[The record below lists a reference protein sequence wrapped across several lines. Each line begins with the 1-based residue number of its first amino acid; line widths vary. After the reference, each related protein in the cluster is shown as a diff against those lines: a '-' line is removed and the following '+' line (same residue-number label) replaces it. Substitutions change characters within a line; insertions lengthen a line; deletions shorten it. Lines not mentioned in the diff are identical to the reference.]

1 MWSWSLECEGRVRN
15 AGSELRMPSW
25 SHMEGRRG
33 VEFEPWE
40 REMEF
45 WWGGRPWDEET
56 EDNEGVK

>member
-1 MWSWSLECEGRVRN
+1 MEDGTGLWSWSLECEGRVRN

-45 WWGGRPWDEET
+45 WWGG
-56 EDNEGVK
+56 